1 MKKIL
6 LLLTCIAHFS
16 FAGESLIVS
25 SYFECSKY
33 QSDVP
38 VSKTVIYFLNGIHTS
53 EDASIDGN
61 NALYYR
67 LNENQEFNNI
77 KKNQNI
83 IYSRLYNPVV
93 YGGDVIELS
102 VQAKIQERARVATDE
117 KMKKMNVADIYRE
130 KVSNA
135 LYMSELNEQYQLYWA
150 ETYAND
156 FSISSAISDEFGKSL
171 ISSYQALSYHVV
183 DTLLQ
188 GNKVIVVAHSQGNYV
203 AQGIYSYIM
212 SLPSV
217 RESAKTSLRVVG
229 VANVARTTPSNMYT
243 TIAQDAAVLAHM
255 GTGGNPMLFNF
266 DAAFSNGDNL
276 VLSHEL
282 IKTEAQKQSDS
293 LNHSFIKTY
302 LSGKFSKDK
311 NFTSHKFPIVRRGSN
326 PVQFLHQKIV
336 GDVVKA
342 INESEYPQKIA
353 ENGIVTST
361 LTWLGDDDID
371 LYVKEPFKTV
381 FFDEQEGDI
390 GYLDIDD
397 TDGQGPEHY
406 YLQCSDLVE
415 FQNSHKPNS
424 INMIFSVDQYSARKD
439 APEVV
444 TLGIRVGRNSDEYG
458 GILLSRTSRLKNA
471 YKLEMYKASETNDK
485 MRFNFSLYKL

>member
-1 MKKIL
+1 MKKIIL
-6 LLLTCIAHFS
+6 LITCIAHFS
-16 FAGESLIVS
+16 FADESLIVS

-33 QSDVP
+33 QNDVQER
-38 VSKTVIYFLNGIHTS
+38 KTVIYFLNGIHTPES
-53 EDASIDGN
+53 KSVNGSL
-61 NALYYR
+61 ALYYR
-67 LNENQEFNNI
+67 LNENQEFNSI
-77 KKNQNI
+77 SKNQNI
-83 IYSRLYNPVV
+83 GYSRLYNPM
-93 YGGDVIELS
+93 YFIGDAIELS
-102 VQAKIQERARVATDE
+102 IQAEIQKKARAATDA
-117 KMKKMNVADIYRE
+117 KMVNMNVTDFYRE

-150 ETYAND
+150 EAYAND
-156 FSISSAISDEFGKSL
+156 SSVLSSIKDDFGKAL

-188 GNKVIVVAHSQGNYV
+188 GNKVIIVAHSQGNYV

-255 GTGGNPMLFNF
+255 GTGGNPMSFNF
-266 DAAFSNGDNL
+266 DAVFSNGDNL
-276 VLSHEL
+276 GLPL
-282 IKTEAQKQSDS
+282 TKTEAQKQTDAF
-293 LNHSFIKTY
+293 NHGFIETY
-302 LSGKFSKDK
+302 LNAQFSKDK
-311 NFTSHKFPIVRRGSN
+311 KFTPHKIPIMRRGSN

-342 INESEYPQKIA
+342 INESEYPEKIA
-353 ENGIVTST
+353 ENGIITST

-381 FFDEQEGDI
+381 FFDEKEGDI

-406 YLQCSDLVE
+406 YLQCFDLVE
-415 FQNSHKPNS
+415 FQKAYKPNS
-424 INMIFSVDQYSARKD
+424 ISMLFSVDQYSARKD

-444 TLGIRVGRNSDEYG
+444 TLGIRIGRNSDEYG
-458 GILLSRTSRLKNA
+458 GILLTRNSRLKNA
-471 YKLEMYKASETNDK
+471 YKLEMNKAIETTDK